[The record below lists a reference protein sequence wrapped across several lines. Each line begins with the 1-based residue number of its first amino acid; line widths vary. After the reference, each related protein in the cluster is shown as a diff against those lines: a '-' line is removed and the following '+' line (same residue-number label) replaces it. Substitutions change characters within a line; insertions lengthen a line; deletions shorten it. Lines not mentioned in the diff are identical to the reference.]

1 MYISVKVNAQ
11 NLSANVESNTSHL
24 SDPIEVLGH
33 LSVDPGH
40 CQLLTTHAPAHLG
53 TPDCVQQSFGKEL
66 YEKSPRQ

>member
-24 SDPIEVLGH
+24 SDPIEVLDH
-33 LSVDPGH
+33 LRVDPGH
-40 CQLLTTHAPAHLG
+40 CHLFTTHAPAHLG
-53 TPDCVQQSFGKEL
+53 TSDCVQQNFGKEL